1 MRHWIVAAALLLT
14 PSAASAGSDQ
24 SCLAEAMYFEARDQ
38 GWRGM
43 LAVGVVVQN
52 RVKDRRWP
60 QTICGVVRQGRYDK
74 RGNPLR
80 GRCQFSYHCDGI
92 SEKAH
97 EKKAWNEALD
107 LSALI
112 LSKTVH
118 IVGLEDATHYH
129 ATSIRP
135 SWSSVLLFRRIIGQH
150 AFYAE

>member
-43 LAVGVVVQN
+43 LAVG
-52 RVKDRRWP
+52 
-60 QTICGVVRQGRYDK
+60 
-74 RGNPLR
+74 
-80 GRCQFSYHCDGI
+80 
-92 SEKAH
+92 
-97 EKKAWNEALD
+97 
-107 LSALI
+107 
-112 LSKTVH
+112 
-118 IVGLEDATHYH
+118 

-135 SWSSVLLFRRIIGQH
+135 SWSSVLVFRRIIGQH